1 MHTNIRSSH
10 PEVFCEKDVLK
21 NFSKLTE
28 NDLCLGLFLM
38 ELQSSGC
45 FPMNFDK
52 YLRILFLKNT
62 SGGCFL
68 NMFSFELS
76 SVISKV
82 FVADFEHVFVCWGKY
97 RITIAVLPIIQK
109 TYPTNKSLLIVN
121 SRNPKARCEIWV
133 KLTRDCISLLTTCN
147 MSKTF
152 FKCFSVALWTSL
164 CLEQVFLDVFIVNFK
179 VARVGS
185 IKMGFMDWPSL

>member
-1 MHTNIRSSH
+1 M
-10 PEVFCEKDVLK
+10 FCEKDVLK

-82 FVADFEHVFVCWGKY
+82 FVADFEHVFFWWGRY
-97 RITIAVLPIIQK
+97 RITIAVLRIIEK
-109 TYPTNKSLLIVN
+109 LYPANKSLLKVN
-121 SRNPKARCEIWV
+121 NRNPKTRCEICYS
-133 KLTRDCISLLTTCN
+133 RDCVSLLTTCN

-152 FKCFSVALWTSL
+152 F
-164 CLEQVFLDVFIVNFK
+164 QVFFCCTMN
-179 VARVGS
+179 
-185 IKMGFMDWPSL
+185 MSLPCSF